1 MARGRAKWKKAFD
14 LKPALGAGMAWLE
27 DNAPS
32 LTSRLRYHA
41 KQSALKPD
49 TIIEDITRPL
59 LFDQPPY
66 DAQYQIL
73 QTHNVDG
80 KNLSYQGE
88 GIRLVTAIGER
99 IKIHGHFMQPIDQTT
114 QHLLALEEGRI
125 PWGLTFPLPSLRGH
139 EILKGFVAAVPAVNN
154 YYHVLVDYL
163 LPVLAAIIRN
173 PRVFNKPI
181 TFLTNRESAAVDFV
195 VTLLRAAGFDASRKQ
210 ITPFQTIVAEHYLF
224 AKTSAAS
231 TEHGYAFSHEL
242 AQIDDLIAA
251 QTKNMAVPE
260 RVVIKRTQTRLRNV
274 LNQDALLSLLDTQ
287 KFTPVVFDWS
297 NLLFQIACFRQAS
310 QIVSVHGAALT
321 NLCWGTGRHVLEIF
335 PDNAR
340 KTTYLH
346 IASQNGWTYRSA
358 FGSREQSNQNFSID
372 LNQIETALHDL

>member
-14 LKPALGAGMAWLE
+14 IKPALGAGMAWME
-27 DNAPS
+27 DNVPA

-41 KQSALKPD
+41 KQSALASD

-59 LFDQPPY
+59 LLNKPPY
-66 DAQYQIL
+66 EAPYQIL
-73 QTHNVDG
+73 MTHNVDG
-80 KNLSYQGE
+80 KNLSHQGE
-88 GIRLVTAIGER
+88 GIRLVTAIGEN

-114 QHLLALEEGRI
+114 QHLLALEKGRI

-139 EILKGFVAAVPAVNN
+139 ESLKGFVAAVPAVNN

-163 LPVLAAIIRN
+163 LPVLAAVIRH
-173 PRVFNKPI
+173 PSVFNKPI
-181 TFLTNRESAAVDFV
+181 TFLTNRKSAAVDFV
-195 VTLLRAAGFDASRKQ
+195 VTLLRDAGFDASRKE

-231 TEHGYAFSHEL
+231 TEHGYAFSSEL
-242 AQIDDLIAA
+242 AQLDGLIAA
-251 QTKNMAVPE
+251 QTKNIPVPD
-260 RVVIKRTQTRLRNV
+260 RLVIKRTQTRLRNV
-274 LNQDALLSLLDTQ
+274 LNQDALLSHLETK
-287 KFTPVVFDWS
+287 KFTPVIFDWS
-297 NLLFQIACFRQAS
+297 NLLFQIACFRKAS

-321 NLCWGTGRHVLEIF
+321 NLCWGTDRSVLEIF

-372 LNQIETALHDL
+372 INQIETALHDL